1 VISNVIRAGRRK
13 LGLRNLAIVVA
24 MTALGCGSRS
34 NDAPQTAGNASPP
47 PGLTSCKP
55 GRDPDREEVVRKDRI
70 AKGVYYASKRIK
82 VDGSLEQWDTPY
94 GTWWV
99 VAGNFDTFSDILG
112 EQAVRIYGDDVSGVH
127 AGDIVL
133 DCGAHF
139 GGFTRT
145 ALNAGARLVVSIEI
159 APENIEVLRR
169 NFAPEIA
176 AGRVIVYDKGVWDK
190 DDTMVLE
197 RKNHTWADKVE
208 TSGTGPTVG
217 VTTIDKIVAE
227 LKLPTVNFI
236 KMDIEGAERHALAGA
251 VATMKSYQPRMAI
264 AAYHEPDDVQVLQ
277 PIVRGAQP
285 AYSECLNGLGLGH
298 GYLTF
303 LFK

>member
-1 VISNVIRAGRRK
+1 MIAVLSRALVILAVIA
-13 LGLRNLAIVVA
+13 AIS
-24 MTALGCGSRS
+24 CGSRPD
-34 NDAPQTAGNASPP
+34 DATLTEGTSSPP

-55 GRDPDREEVVRKDRI
+55 GRDPDVAEVARKDRI
-70 AKGVYYASKRIK
+70 AKGVYRASKRLK
-82 VDGSLEQWDTPY
+82 VDGDLEQWDTPY
-94 GTWWV
+94 GQWWV
-99 VAGNFDTFSDILG
+99 VNGNFDTFSEILG
-112 EQAVRIYGDDVSGVH
+112 EQAVRIYGDDVRGVH
-127 AGDIVL
+127 AGDVVL

-145 ALNAGARLVVSIEI
+145 ALNAGAKLVVAIEI
-159 APENIEVLRR
+159 APENVEALRR

-190 DDTMVLE
+190 DDTLVLE
-197 RKNHTWADKVE
+197 RKKHTWADKVE
-208 TSGTGPTVG
+208 ETGPGPTVA

-227 LKLPTVNFI
+227 LKLSTVNFI

-251 VATMKSYQPRMAI
+251 AMTLKSYQPRMAI
-264 AAYHEPDDVQVLQ
+264 AAYHEPDDLQVLQ
-277 PIVRGAQP
+277 PIVHGAQP

>member
-1 VISNVIRAGRRK
+1 MAVIARAFVILAVI
-13 LGLRNLAIVVA
+13 AIV
-24 MTALGCGSRS
+24 GCGSRS
-34 NDAPQTAGNASPP
+34 DDATPAAGSASPP
-47 PGLTSCKP
+47 PGMTSCKP
-55 GRDPDREEVVRKDRI
+55 GRDPDTAETTRKVRI

-94 GTWWV
+94 GQWWV
-99 VAGNFDTFSDILG
+99 VTDNFGTFSDILA

-145 ALNAGARLVVSIEI
+145 ALNAGAKLVVSIEI
-159 APENIEVLRR
+159 APENVEVLRR

-190 DDTMVLE
+190 DDTLVLE
-197 RKNHTWADKVE
+197 RKNHTWADRVE

-277 PIVRGAQP
+277 PIVHGAQP
-285 AYSECLNGLGLGH
+285 AYSECLNGVGLGH